1 MYFNVEIAAYFDNEN
16 KYFKDWVLADY
27 RDFQTKEDAIASIT
41 PEDLEPNIC
50 GKRNTYRIIRISQK
64 TGKRRVVAEI
74 FGEGEK

>member
-16 KYFKDWVLADY
+16 KYFKGWVLADY
-27 RDFQTKEDAIASIT
+27 REFQTKEDAIASIT
-41 PEDLEPNIC
+41 PEELE
-50 GKRNTYRIIRISQK
+50 GQKYRIIRVSQK

>member
-16 KYFKDWVLADY
+16 KYFKDWGLADY

-41 PEDLEPNIC
+41 PEELE
-50 GKRNTYRIIRISQK
+50 GQKYRIIRVSQK